1 MIRTLKLIL
10 ADIDAL
16 TEDARRYEQLG
27 RELAEKRCEIIGNLT
42 DLGIK
47 VTEAR
52 KMVARIEYEVTLPDG
67 EAAIDDPE
75 PADVPALIA
84 EQHEERAAGG
94 GAMGPEHRPTYEEQV
109 LNQRAAGTDPD
120 RPALLDRHKARA

>member
-1 MIRTLKLIL
+1 MTRTLKNIL

-16 TEDARRYEQLG
+16 TEDARRFEQLG

-67 EAAIDDPE
+67 EAADDDEERNGIDADLARDAYNRMNNDPVGMPKAPTLDPRE
-75 PADVPALIA
+75 PIPAD
-84 EQHEERAAGG
+84 
-94 GAMGPEHRPTYEEQV
+94 
-109 LNQRAAGTDPD
+109 
-120 RPALLDRHKARA
+120 LD